1 MQVKMLGELAD
12 ITLGYTFRGAIVG
25 NKDGNFRVIQ
35 ARNISSDSFFD
46 SPTSLALVSMDSTRS
61 EAFVKRG
68 EVLIT
73 SRGATVGGFKATL
86 FDCDADRPVIASS
99 SLFILHSIKNEKVL
113 PEYLVAYLN
122 SNAVQRELQ
131 DRATGA
137 TVRSIPRSELGE
149 VEIAIPPIEKQKDIV
164 ALQRNIK
171 QQNKLLEE
179 RVTLSNQ
186 LIDSIIN
193 TINT

>member
-1 MQVKMLGELAD
+1 MQVKMLGELSD
-12 ITLGYTFRGAIVG
+12 VTLGYTFRGAIEG
-25 NKDGNFRVIQ
+25 NPDGNYRVIQ
-35 ARNISSDSFFD
+35 ARNISSGSFFD
-46 SPTSLALVSMDSTRS
+46 NPSVLEIVSLDSIRS
-61 EAFVKRG
+61 GSFVNHG

-86 FDCDADRPVIASS
+86 FDCEADRPVLASS
-99 SLFILHSIKNEKVL
+99 SLFILHSIKTEIVL

-137 TVRSIPRSELGE
+137 TVRSIPRSALGE
-149 VEIAIPPIEKQKDIV
+149 IKIPIPPIQKQQSIV

-179 RVTLSNQ
+179 RTTLSNQ

-193 TINT
+193 TINS

>member
-12 ITLGYTFRGAIVG
+12 ITLGYTFRGAVVG
-25 NKDGNFRVIQ
+25 NKDGNYRVIQ

-46 SPTSLALVSMDSTRS
+46 NPSELEIVSLDTIRSTS
-61 EAFVKRG
+61 FVEQG

-86 FDCDADRPVIASS
+86 FDCKADRPVLASS
-99 SLFILHSIKNEKVL
+99 SLYILHSIKHVL

-137 TVRSIPRSELGE
+137 TVRSIQRSRLGE
-149 VEIAIPPIEKQKDIV
+149 VRIPIPPMEKQKDIV

-171 QQNKLLEE
+171 QQNKLLED
-179 RVTLSNQ
+179 RVSLSNQ
-186 LIDSIIN
+186 LIDGIIN
-193 TINT
+193 TINS

>member
-12 ITLGYTFRGAIVG
+12 ITLGYTFRGAVVG
-25 NKDGNFRVIQ
+25 NKDGNYRVIQ

-46 SPTSLALVSMDSTRS
+46 NPSELEIVSLDSIRSTS
-61 EAFVKRG
+61 FVEKG

-86 FDCDADRPVIASS
+86 FDCEADRPVLASS
-99 SLFILHSIKNEKVL
+99 SLYILHSIEHVL

-137 TVRSIPRSELGE
+137 TVRSIQRSRLGE
-149 VEIAIPPIEKQKDIV
+149 VRIPIPPMDKQKDIV

-171 QQNKLLEE
+171 QQNKLLED

-186 LIDSIIN
+186 LIDGIIN
-193 TINT
+193 TINS